1 MYRMISKICFFL
13 ILLFMSCSIFG
24 NIETEMCSV
33 KYLDSIESQE
43 DSTCLANVPNS
54 STYSKTKEIKGIY
67 DKTNN
72 KIYFINSNLYQLHY
86 DFASQVLNYTEGHV
100 AFDATEYYGIGNRK
114 YDLFT
119 LVHYLDSDIWTIE
132 FSIGDQIDSSSIES
146 LYNKVVQYTFF
157 GNKLKYFPRSEDKIK
172 NIELLKDKIPIISV
186 EEIYKN
192 QKYQAMNT
200 GITYGKLRKINIEDI
215 GKVDINSHDI
225 IVTNGLPNDMPVV
238 AGMVTTK
245 NQHNLSHINVLSVN
259 RNTPNMVQTDAYTS
273 SKFSELEN
281 KYVMLNVSANDF
293 EIKEVTEKEVSDFW
307 LSKQNKKIISLEIDR
322 TTKGLQ
328 DMKNLSHK
336 DIKLV
341 GAKAANF
348 AELTKIKI
356 NDEEDNSS
364 FVRTP
369 ESAFAIPMYYYLE
382 HLKENGIDILIE
394 EKLKELKDLT
404 DENSKIQKL
413 KEIQDAIQNAPI
425 NKEFLKT
432 VENKITSLGN
442 YKKMKFRS
450 STNAEDLEEFNGAGL
465 YDSYSGEL
473 GNEKKSIEKAI
484 KKVWAS
490 LWNYR
495 AYEEREYFNIDE
507 NTVAM
512 SILVH
517 RSFPNEELNG
527 VAITTN
533 ITNRDYPAF
542 TINAQLGEESVVLP
556 ENGSIPEQF
565 LYFFLYPDP
574 YSEPQI
580 EYITYSSLSPNKSI
594 MTDEEKAYLAYVL
607 NSIKR
612 KFYYDILLTD
622 ESFTSFGLDIEFK
635 FDTSDRKL
643 YIKQVRPYKKAK

>member
-1 MYRMISKICFFL
+1 MYRLISKTCFFL
-13 ILLFMSCSIFG
+13 ILLLMSCSIFG
-24 NIETEMCSV
+24 NTKTETCSV
-33 KYLDSIESQE
+33 KYLNSIESQE
-43 DSTCLANVPNS
+43 DSTCLENVPNS
-54 STYSKTKEIKGIY
+54 SNYSKTKEIKGIY
-67 DKTNN
+67 DKSNN
-72 KIYFINSNLYQLHY
+72 KIYFINSSLFQLHY
-86 DFASQVLNYTEGHV
+86 DFASQVLNYSEGHV
-100 AFDATEYYGIGNRK
+100 AFDTTEYYRIGDRK

-132 FSIGDQIDSSSIES
+132 FSIGDRIDSSSIES
-146 LYNKVVQYTFF
+146 LYNRVVQYTFF

-293 EIKEVTEKEVSDFW
+293 EIKEVTEKEVSNFW

-356 NDEEDNSS
+356 NDEKDNSS

-382 HLKENGIDILIE
+382 HLKENGIDVLIE

-425 NKEFLKT
+425 NKEFLKD

-495 AYEEREYFNIDE
+495 AYEEREYFNINE

-512 SILVH
+512 GILVH

-533 ITNRDYPAF
+533 VTNRDYPAF

-565 LYFFLYPDP
+565 LYFFLYLDP

-607 NSIKR
+607 DSIKR
-612 KFYYDILLTD
+612 KFYYDILSTD
-622 ESFTSFGLDIEFK
+622 ESLTSFGLDIEFK

>member
-1 MYRMISKICFFL
+1 MYRIISKTCFFL
-13 ILLFMSCSIFG
+13 ILLLMSCSIFG
-24 NIETEMCSV
+24 NTKTETCSV
-33 KYLDSIESQE
+33 KYLDSIENQK
-43 DSTCLANVPNS
+43 DSTCLENVPNS
-54 STYSKTKEIKGIY
+54 SNYSKTKEIKGIY
-67 DKTNN
+67 DKSNN
-72 KIYFINSNLYQLHY
+72 KIYFINSSLFQLHY
-86 DFASQVLNYTEGHV
+86 DFASQVLNYSEGHV
-100 AFDATEYYGIGNRK
+100 AFDTTEYYRIGDRK

-132 FSIGDQIDSSSIES
+132 FSIGDRIDSSSIES
-146 LYNKVVQYTFF
+146 LYNRVVQYTFF

-238 AGMVTTK
+238 AGIITTEH
-245 NQHNLSHINVLSVN
+245 QHNLSHINVLSVN
-259 RNTPNMVQTDAYTS
+259 RGTPNMVQTDAYTL
-273 SKFSELEN
+273 SKFSEFEN

-293 EIKEVTEKEVSDFW
+293 EMKEVTEKEVSDFW
-307 LSKQNKKIISLEIDR
+307 LSKQSKKVISLEIDR

-348 AELTKIKI
+348 AELTKIEI
-356 NDEEDNSS
+356 NDEKDNSS

-382 HLKENGIDILIE
+382 HLKENGIDVLIE

-425 NKEFLKT
+425 NKEFLIS

-507 NTVAM
+507 KTVAM
-512 SILVH
+512 GILVH

-533 ITNRDYPAF
+533 IADRNYPAF

-565 LYFFLYPDP
+565 LYYFIYFDP

-607 NSIKR
+607 NSIKK
-612 KFYYDILLTD
+612 KFYYDILLTN
-622 ESFTSFGLDIEFK
+622 ESYTSFGLDIEFK
-635 FDTSDRKL
+635 FDTGDRKL
-643 YIKQVRPYKKAK
+643 YIKQVRPYRKAK

>member
-1 MYRMISKICFFL
+1 MHRMISKTCFFL
-13 ILLFMSCSIFG
+13 ILLFMNCSIFG
-24 NIETEMCSV
+24 NIKIQTCSI
-33 KYLDSIESQE
+33 KYLNSIENIK
-43 DSTCLANVPNS
+43 DFTCLANVPNS
-54 STYSKTKEIKGIY
+54 SNYSKTKEIKGIY
-67 DKTNN
+67 DKTSNE
-72 KIYFINSNLYQLHY
+72 IYFINSNLFQLHY
-86 DFASQVLNYTEGHV
+86 DFASQVLNYSEGHV
-100 AFDATEYYGIGNRK
+100 AFDATEYYGVGDRK

-132 FSIGDQIDSSSIES
+132 FSIGDQIDNRSIES
-146 LYNKVVQYTFF
+146 LYNKVIQYTFF

-172 NIELLKDKIPIISV
+172 NIDLLKDKIPIISV

-215 GKVDINSHDI
+215 GKTDINPHDI
-225 IVTNGLPNDMPVV
+225 IITDGLPNDMPVV
-238 AGMVTTK
+238 AGIITTEH
-245 NQHNLSHINVLSVN
+245 QHNLSHINVLSVN
-259 RNTPNMVQTDAYTS
+259 RGTPNMVQTDAFYS
-273 SKFSELEN
+273 DIFNQFEN
-281 KYVMLNVSANDF
+281 KYVMLNVSDNNF
-293 EIKEVTEKEVSDFW
+293 EIKEITEKQVSDFW
-307 LSKQNKKIISLEIDR
+307 LSKKNKKVISLEIDR

-356 NDEEDNSS
+356 NDENDNSS

-382 HLKENGIDILIE
+382 HLKENGIDVLIE
-394 EKLKELKDLT
+394 EKLKELDLLA
-404 DENSKIQKL
+404 DKISKIQKL
-413 KEIQDAIQNAPI
+413 KEIQDAIQSSPI
-425 NKEFLKT
+425 NKEFLKA

-507 NTVAM
+507 KTVAM
-512 SILVH
+512 GILVH

-533 ITNRDYPAF
+533 VANRYYPAF

-556 ENGSIPEQF
+556 ENGSVPEQF
-565 LYFFLYPDP
+565 LYYFIYFDP
-574 YSEPQI
+574 YSKPQV

-594 MTDEEKAYLAYVL
+594 MSDSEKSYLAYVL
-607 NSIKR
+607 DSIK
-612 KFYYDILLTD
+612 KEFYYNILLTN
-622 ESFTSFGLDIEFK
+622 ESYTSFGLDIEFK
-635 FDTSDRKL
+635 FDTNDRKL

>member
-1 MYRMISKICFFL
+1 MYRIISKTCFFL
-13 ILLFMSCSIFG
+13 ILLLMSCSIFG
-24 NIETEMCSV
+24 NTKTETCSV
-33 KYLDSIESQE
+33 KYLDSIESQK
-43 DSTCLANVPNS
+43 DSTCLENVPNS
-54 STYSKTKEIKGIY
+54 SNYSKTKEIKGIY
-67 DKTNN
+67 DKSNN
-72 KIYFINSNLYQLHY
+72 KIYFINSSLFQLHY
-86 DFASQVLNYTEGHV
+86 DFASQVLNYSEGHV
-100 AFDATEYYGIGNRK
+100 AFDTTEYYRIGDRK

-132 FSIGDQIDSSSIES
+132 FSIGDRIDSSSIES
-146 LYNKVVQYTFF
+146 LYNRVVQYTFF

-238 AGMVTTK
+238 AGIITTEH
-245 NQHNLSHINVLSVN
+245 QHNLSHINVLSVN
-259 RNTPNMVQTDAYTS
+259 RGTPNMVQTDAYTL
-273 SKFSELEN
+273 SKFSEFEN

-307 LSKQNKKIISLEIDR
+307 LSKQSKKVISLEIDR

-348 AELTKIKI
+348 AELTKIEI
-356 NDEEDNSS
+356 NDEKDNSS

-382 HLKENGIDILIE
+382 HLKENGIDVLIE

-425 NKEFLKT
+425 NKEFLIS

-450 STNAEDLEEFNGAGL
+450 STNVEDLEEFNGAGL

-495 AYEEREYFNIDE
+495 AYEEREYFNIDKK
-507 NTVAM
+507 TVAM
-512 SILVH
+512 GILVH

-533 ITNRDYPAF
+533 IADRNYPAF

-565 LYFFLYPDP
+565 LYYFIYFDP

-607 NSIKR
+607 NSIKK
-612 KFYYDILLTD
+612 KFYYDILLTN

>member
-1 MYRMISKICFFL
+1 MYRIISKTFFFL
-13 ILLFMSCSIFG
+13 ILLLMSCSIFG
-24 NIETEMCSV
+24 NTKTETCSV
-33 KYLDSIESQE
+33 KYLDSIESQK
-43 DSTCLANVPNS
+43 DSTCLENVPNS
-54 STYSKTKEIKGIY
+54 SNYSKTKEIKGIY
-67 DKTNN
+67 DKSNN
-72 KIYFINSNLYQLHY
+72 KIYFINSSLFQLHY
-86 DFASQVLNYTEGHV
+86 DFASQVLNYSEGHV
-100 AFDATEYYGIGNRK
+100 AFDTTEYYRIGDRK

-132 FSIGDQIDSSSIES
+132 FSIGDRIDSSNIES
-146 LYNKVVQYTFF
+146 LYNRVVQYTFF

-238 AGMVTTK
+238 AGIITTEH
-245 NQHNLSHINVLSVN
+245 QHNLSHINVLSVN
-259 RNTPNMVQTDAYTS
+259 RGTPNMVQTDAYTL
-273 SKFSELEN
+273 SKFSEFEN

-293 EIKEVTEKEVSDFW
+293 EMKEVTEKEVSDFW
-307 LSKQNKKIISLEIDR
+307 LSKQSKKVISLEIDR

-348 AELTKIKI
+348 AELTKIEI
-356 NDEEDNSS
+356 NDEKDNSS

-382 HLKENGIDILIE
+382 HLKENGIDVLIE

-425 NKEFLKT
+425 NKEFLIS

-450 STNAEDLEEFNGAGL
+450 STNVEDLEEFNGAGL

-495 AYEEREYFNIDE
+495 AYEEREYFNIDKK
-507 NTVAM
+507 TVAM
-512 SILVH
+512 GILVH

-533 ITNRDYPAF
+533 IADRNYPAF

-565 LYFFLYPDP
+565 LYYFIYFDP

-607 NSIKR
+607 NSIKK
-612 KFYYDILLTD
+612 KFYYGILLTN
-622 ESFTSFGLDIEFK
+622 ESYTSFGLDIEFK
-635 FDTSDRKL
+635 FDTDDRKL
-643 YIKQVRPYKKAK
+643 YIKQVRPYRKAK

>member
-1 MYRMISKICFFL
+1 MYRIISKTCFFL
-13 ILLFMSCSIFG
+13 ILLLMSCSIFG
-24 NIETEMCSV
+24 NTKTETCSV
-33 KYLDSIESQE
+33 KYLDSIESQK
-43 DSTCLANVPNS
+43 DSTCLENVPNS
-54 STYSKTKEIKGIY
+54 SNYSKTKEIKGIY
-67 DKTNN
+67 DKSNN
-72 KIYFINSNLYQLHY
+72 KIYFINSSLFQLHY
-86 DFASQVLNYTEGHV
+86 DFASQVLNYSEGHV
-100 AFDATEYYGIGNRK
+100 AFDTTEYYRIGDRK

-132 FSIGDQIDSSSIES
+132 FSIGDRIDSSSIES
-146 LYNKVVQYTFF
+146 LYNRVVQYTFF

-225 IVTNGLPNDMPVV
+225 IMTNGLPNDMPVV
-238 AGMVTTK
+238 AGIITTEH
-245 NQHNLSHINVLSVN
+245 QHNLSHINVLSVN
-259 RNTPNMVQTDAYTS
+259 RGTPNMVQTDAYTL
-273 SKFSELEN
+273 SKFSEFEN

-293 EIKEVTEKEVSDFW
+293 EIKEVTEKEVSNFW

-348 AELTKIKI
+348 AELTKIEI
-356 NDEEDNSS
+356 NDEKDNSS

-382 HLKENGIDILIE
+382 HLKENGIDVLIE

-425 NKEFLKT
+425 NKEFLEA

-507 NTVAM
+507 KTVAM
-512 SILVH
+512 GILVH

-533 ITNRDYPAF
+533 IADRNYPAF

-565 LYFFLYPDP
+565 LYYFIYFDP

-607 NSIKR
+607 NSIKK
-612 KFYYDILLTD
+612 KFYYDVLLTN

>member
-1 MYRMISKICFFL
+1 MYRIISKTCFFL
-13 ILLFMSCSIFG
+13 ILLLMSCSIFG
-24 NIETEMCSV
+24 NTKTETCSV
-33 KYLDSIESQE
+33 KYLDSIESQK
-43 DSTCLANVPNS
+43 DSTCLENVPNS
-54 STYSKTKEIKGIY
+54 SNYSKTKEIKGIY
-67 DKTNN
+67 DKSNN
-72 KIYFINSNLYQLHY
+72 KIYFINSSLFQLHY
-86 DFASQVLNYTEGHV
+86 DFASQVLNYSEGHV
-100 AFDATEYYGIGNRK
+100 AFDTTEYYRIGDRK

-132 FSIGDQIDSSSIES
+132 FSIGDRIDSSSIES
-146 LYNKVVQYTFF
+146 LYNRVVQYTFF

-238 AGMVTTK
+238 AGIITTEH
-245 NQHNLSHINVLSVN
+245 QHNLSHINVLSVN
-259 RNTPNMVQTDAYTS
+259 RGTPNMVQTDAYTL
-273 SKFSELEN
+273 SKFSEFEN

-293 EIKEVTEKEVSDFW
+293 EMKEVTEKEVSDFW
-307 LSKQNKKIISLEIDR
+307 LSKQSKKVISLEIDR

-348 AELTKIKI
+348 AELTKIEI
-356 NDEEDNSS
+356 NDEKDNSS

-382 HLKENGIDILIE
+382 HLKENGIDVLIE

-425 NKEFLKT
+425 NEEFLKA

-507 NTVAM
+507 KTVAM
-512 SILVH
+512 GILVH

-533 ITNRDYPAF
+533 IADRNYPAF

-565 LYFFLYPDP
+565 LYYFIYFDP

-607 NSIKR
+607 NSIKK
-612 KFYYDILLTD
+612 KFYYDILLTN

-643 YIKQVRPYKKAK
+643 YIKQVRPYRKAK

>member
-1 MYRMISKICFFL
+1 
-13 ILLFMSCSIFG
+13 
-24 NIETEMCSV
+24 
-33 KYLDSIESQE
+33 
-43 DSTCLANVPNS
+43 
-54 STYSKTKEIKGIY
+54 
-67 DKTNN
+67 
-72 KIYFINSNLYQLHY
+72 
-86 DFASQVLNYTEGHV
+86 
-100 AFDATEYYGIGNRK
+100 
-114 YDLFT
+114 
-119 LVHYLDSDIWTIE
+119 
-132 FSIGDQIDSSSIES
+132 
-146 LYNKVVQYTFF
+146 
-157 GNKLKYFPRSEDKIK
+157 
-172 NIELLKDKIPIISV
+172 
-186 EEIYKN
+186 
-192 QKYQAMNT
+192 MNT

-238 AGMVTTK
+238 AGIITTEH
-245 NQHNLSHINVLSVN
+245 QHNLSHINVLSVN
-259 RNTPNMVQTDAYTS
+259 RGTPNMVQTDAYTL
-273 SKFSELEN
+273 SKFSEFEN

-293 EIKEVTEKEVSDFW
+293 EIKEVTEKEVSNFW

-348 AELTKIKI
+348 AELTKIEI
-356 NDEEDNSS
+356 NDEKDNSS

-382 HLKENGIDILIE
+382 HLKENGIDVLIE

-425 NKEFLKT
+425 NKEFLKA

-507 NTVAM
+507 KTVAM
-512 SILVH
+512 GILVH

-533 ITNRDYPAF
+533 IADRNYPAF

-565 LYFFLYPDP
+565 LYYFIYFDP

-607 NSIKR
+607 NSIKK
-612 KFYYDILLTD
+612 KFYYDILLTN

>member
-1 MYRMISKICFFL
+1 MYRIISKTCFFL
-13 ILLFMSCSIFG
+13 ILLLMSCSIFG
-24 NIETEMCSV
+24 NTKTETCSV

-43 DSTCLANVPNS
+43 DSTCLENVPNS
-54 STYSKTKEIKGIY
+54 SNYSKTKEIKGIY
-67 DKTNN
+67 DKSNN
-72 KIYFINSNLYQLHY
+72 KIYFINSSLFQLHY
-86 DFASQVLNYTEGHV
+86 DFASQVLNYSEGHV
-100 AFDATEYYGIGNRK
+100 AFDTTEYYGIGNRK

-132 FSIGDQIDSSSIES
+132 FSIGDRIDSSSIES
-146 LYNKVVQYTFF
+146 LYNRVVQYTFF

-238 AGMVTTK
+238 AGIITTEH
-245 NQHNLSHINVLSVN
+245 QHNLSHINVLSVN
-259 RNTPNMVQTDAYTS
+259 RGTPNMVQTDAFFFFIF
-273 SKFSELEN
+273 KQFEN

-293 EIKEVTEKEVSDFW
+293 EIKEVTEKEVSNFW

-348 AELTKIKI
+348 AELTKIEI
-356 NDEEDNSS
+356 NEEKDNSS
-364 FVRTP
+364 FVRIP

-382 HLKENGIDILIE
+382 HLKENGIDVLIE

-425 NKEFLKT
+425 NEEFLKA

-495 AYEEREYFNIDE
+495 AYEEREYFNIDKK
-507 NTVAM
+507 TVAM
-512 SILVH
+512 CILVH

-533 ITNRDYPAF
+533 IADRNYPAF

-565 LYFFLYPDP
+565 LYYFIYFDP

-607 NSIKR
+607 NSIKK
-612 KFYYDILLTD
+612 KFYYDILLTN

>member
-1 MYRMISKICFFL
+1 
-13 ILLFMSCSIFG
+13 MSCSIFG
-24 NIETEMCSV
+24 NTKTETCSV
-33 KYLDSIESQE
+33 KYLDSIESQK
-43 DSTCLANVPNS
+43 DSTCLENVPNS
-54 STYSKTKEIKGIY
+54 SNYSKTKEIKGIY
-67 DKTNN
+67 DKSNN
-72 KIYFINSNLYQLHY
+72 KIYFINSSLFQLHY
-86 DFASQVLNYTEGHV
+86 DFASQVLNYSEGHV
-100 AFDATEYYGIGNRK
+100 AFDTTEYYRIGDRK

-132 FSIGDQIDSSSIES
+132 FSIGDRIDSSSIES
-146 LYNKVVQYTFF
+146 LYNRVVQYTFF

-225 IVTNGLPNDMPVV
+225 IMTNGLPNDMPVV
-238 AGMVTTK
+238 AGIITTEH
-245 NQHNLSHINVLSVN
+245 QHNLSHINVLSVN
-259 RNTPNMVQTDAYTS
+259 RGTPNMVQTDAYTL
-273 SKFSELEN
+273 SKFSEFEN

-293 EIKEVTEKEVSDFW
+293 EIKEVTEKEVSNFW

-348 AELTKIKI
+348 AELTKIEI
-356 NDEEDNSS
+356 NDEKDNSS

-382 HLKENGIDILIE
+382 HLKENGIDVLIE

-425 NKEFLKT
+425 NKEFLKA

-507 NTVAM
+507 KTVAM
-512 SILVH
+512 GILVH

-533 ITNRDYPAF
+533 IADRNYPAF

-565 LYFFLYPDP
+565 LYYFIYFDP

-607 NSIKR
+607 NSIKK
-612 KFYYDILLTD
+612 KFYYDILLTN

>member
-1 MYRMISKICFFL
+1 MYRMISKIYFFL

-33 KYLDSIESQE
+33 KYLDSIENQK
-43 DSTCLANVPNS
+43 DSTCLANVPTS

-100 AFDATEYYGIGNRK
+100 AFDATEYYGVGDRK

-146 LYNKVVQYTFF
+146 LYNKVVQYSFF

-172 NIELLKDKIPIISV
+172 NIEFLKDKIPIISV

-238 AGMVTTK
+238 AGIITTEH
-245 NQHNLSHINVLSVN
+245 QHNLSHINVLSVN
-259 RNTPNMVQTDAYTS
+259 RGTPNMVQTDAYTL
-273 SKFSELEN
+273 SKFSEFEN

-293 EIKEVTEKEVSDFW
+293 EMKEVTEKEVSDFW

-348 AELTKIKI
+348 AELTKIEI

-369 ESAFAIPMYYYLE
+369 ESPFAIPMYYYLE
-382 HLKENGIDILIE
+382 HLKENGIDVLIE
-394 EKLKELKDLT
+394 EKLKELKNLT

-413 KEIQDAIQNAPI
+413 KEMREAIQNAPI
-425 NKEFLKT
+425 NKEFLKA

-495 AYEEREYFNIDE
+495 AYEEREYFNINE

-512 SILVH
+512 GILVH

-533 ITNRDYPAF
+533 VTNRDYPAF

-565 LYFFLYPDP
+565 LYFFLYLDP

-607 NSIKR
+607 DSIKR
-612 KFYYDILLTD
+612 KFYYDILSTD
-622 ESFTSFGLDIEFK
+622 ESLTSFGLDIEFK

>member
-1 MYRMISKICFFL
+1 MYRIISKTCFFL
-13 ILLFMSCSIFG
+13 ILLLMSCSIFG
-24 NIETEMCSV
+24 NTKTETCSV
-33 KYLDSIESQE
+33 KYLDSIESQK
-43 DSTCLANVPNS
+43 DSTCLENVPNS
-54 STYSKTKEIKGIY
+54 SNYSKTKEIKGIY
-67 DKTNN
+67 DKSNN
-72 KIYFINSNLYQLHY
+72 KIYFINSSLFQLHY
-86 DFASQVLNYTEGHV
+86 DFASQVLNYSEGHV
-100 AFDATEYYGIGNRK
+100 AFDTTEYYRIGDRK

-132 FSIGDQIDSSSIES
+132 FSIGDRIDSSSIES
-146 LYNKVVQYTFF
+146 LYNRVVQYTFF

-238 AGMVTTK
+238 AGIITTEH
-245 NQHNLSHINVLSVN
+245 QHNLSHINVLSVN
-259 RNTPNMVQTDAYTS
+259 RGTPNMVQTDAYTL
-273 SKFSELEN
+273 SKFSEFEN

-293 EIKEVTEKEVSDFW
+293 EMKEVTEKEVSDFW
-307 LSKQNKKIISLEIDR
+307 LSKQSKKVISLEIDR

-356 NDEEDNSS
+356 NDEKDNSS

-382 HLKENGIDILIE
+382 HLKENGIDVLIE

-425 NKEFLKT
+425 NKEFLKS

-507 NTVAM
+507 KTVAM
-512 SILVH
+512 GILVH

-533 ITNRDYPAF
+533 IADRNYPAF

-565 LYFFLYPDP
+565 LYYFIYFDP

-607 NSIKR
+607 NSIKK
-612 KFYYDILLTD
+612 KFYYDILLTN

>member
-1 MYRMISKICFFL
+1 MYRIISKTCFFL
-13 ILLFMSCSIFG
+13 ILLLMSCSIFG
-24 NIETEMCSV
+24 NTKTETCSV

-43 DSTCLANVPNS
+43 DSTCLENVPNS
-54 STYSKTKEIKGIY
+54 SNYSKTKEIKGIY
-67 DKTNN
+67 DKSNN
-72 KIYFINSNLYQLHY
+72 KIYFINSSLFQLHY
-86 DFASQVLNYTEGHV
+86 DFASQVLNYSEGHV
-100 AFDATEYYGIGNRK
+100 AFDTTEYYRIGDRK

-132 FSIGDQIDSSSIES
+132 FSIGDRIDSSSIES
-146 LYNKVVQYTFF
+146 LYNRVVQYTFF

-238 AGMVTTK
+238 AGIITTEH
-245 NQHNLSHINVLSVN
+245 QHNLSHINVLSVN
-259 RNTPNMVQTDAYTS
+259 RGTPNMVQTDAYTL
-273 SKFSELEN
+273 SKFSEFEN

-293 EIKEVTEKEVSDFW
+293 EMKEVTEKEVSDFW
-307 LSKQNKKIISLEIDR
+307 LSKQSKKVISLEIDR

-348 AELTKIKI
+348 AELTKIEI
-356 NDEEDNSS
+356 NDEKDNSS

-382 HLKENGIDILIE
+382 HLKENGIDVLIE

-425 NKEFLKT
+425 NKEFLIS

-450 STNAEDLEEFNGAGL
+450 STNVEDLEEFNGAGL

-495 AYEEREYFNIDE
+495 AYEEREYFNIDKK
-507 NTVAM
+507 TVAM
-512 SILVH
+512 GILVH

-533 ITNRDYPAF
+533 IADRNYPAF

-565 LYFFLYPDP
+565 LYYFIYFDP

-607 NSIKR
+607 NSIKK
-612 KFYYDILLTD
+612 KFYYDILLTN

-635 FDTSDRKL
+635 FDTNDRKL

>member
-1 MYRMISKICFFL
+1 MYRIISKTCFFL
-13 ILLFMSCSIFG
+13 ILLLMSCSIFG
-24 NIETEMCSV
+24 NTKTETCSV
-33 KYLDSIESQE
+33 KYLDSIESQK
-43 DSTCLANVPNS
+43 DSTCLENVPNS
-54 STYSKTKEIKGIY
+54 SNYSKTKEIKGIY
-67 DKTNN
+67 DKSNN
-72 KIYFINSNLYQLHY
+72 KIYFINSSLFQLHY
-86 DFASQVLNYTEGHV
+86 DFASQVLNYSEGHV
-100 AFDATEYYGIGNRK
+100 AFDTTEYYRIGDRK

-132 FSIGDQIDSSSIES
+132 FSIGDRIDSSSIES
-146 LYNKVVQYTFF
+146 LYNRVVQYTFF

-225 IVTNGLPNDMPVV
+225 IMTNGLPNDMPVV
-238 AGMVTTK
+238 AGIITTEH
-245 NQHNLSHINVLSVN
+245 QHNLSHINVLSVN
-259 RNTPNMVQTDAYTS
+259 RGTPNMVQTDAFYS
-273 SKFSELEN
+273 DNFKQFEN

-293 EIKEVTEKEVSDFW
+293 EIKEVTEKEVSNFW

-348 AELTKIKI
+348 AELTKIEI
-356 NDEEDNSS
+356 NDEKDNSS

-382 HLKENGIDILIE
+382 HLKENGIDVLIE

-425 NKEFLKT
+425 NKEFLEA

-507 NTVAM
+507 KTVAM
-512 SILVH
+512 GILVH

-533 ITNRDYPAF
+533 IADRNYPAF

-565 LYFFLYPDP
+565 LYYFIYFDP

-607 NSIKR
+607 NSIKK
-612 KFYYDILLTD
+612 KFYYDILLTN

>member
-1 MYRMISKICFFL
+1 MYRIISKTCFFL
-13 ILLFMSCSIFG
+13 ILLLMSCSIFG
-24 NIETEMCSV
+24 NTKTETCSV
-33 KYLDSIESQE
+33 KYLDSIESQK
-43 DSTCLANVPNS
+43 DSTCLENVPNS
-54 STYSKTKEIKGIY
+54 SNYSKTKEIKGIY
-67 DKTNN
+67 DKSNN
-72 KIYFINSNLYQLHY
+72 KIYFINSSLFQLHY
-86 DFASQVLNYTEGHV
+86 DFASQVLNYSEGHV
-100 AFDATEYYGIGNRK
+100 AFDTTEYYRIGDRK

-132 FSIGDQIDSSSIES
+132 FSIGDRIDSSSIES
-146 LYNKVVQYTFF
+146 LYNRVVQYTFF

-225 IVTNGLPNDMPVV
+225 IMTNGLPNDMPVV
-238 AGMVTTK
+238 AGIITTEH
-245 NQHNLSHINVLSVN
+245 QHNLSHINVLSVN
-259 RNTPNMVQTDAYTS
+259 RGTPNMVQTDAYTL
-273 SKFSELEN
+273 SKFSEFEN

-348 AELTKIKI
+348 AELTKIEI
-356 NDEEDNSS
+356 NDEKDNSS

-382 HLKENGIDILIE
+382 HLKENGIDVLIE

-425 NKEFLKT
+425 NKEFLEA

-507 NTVAM
+507 KTVAM
-512 SILVH
+512 GILVH

-533 ITNRDYPAF
+533 IADRNYPAF

-565 LYFFLYPDP
+565 LYYFIYFDP

-607 NSIKR
+607 NSIKK
-612 KFYYDILLTD
+612 KFYYDVLLTN

>member
-1 MYRMISKICFFL
+1 
-13 ILLFMSCSIFG
+13 MSCSIFG
-24 NIETEMCSV
+24 NTKTETCSV
-33 KYLDSIESQE
+33 KYLDSIESQK
-43 DSTCLANVPNS
+43 DSTCLENVPNS
-54 STYSKTKEIKGIY
+54 SNYSKTKEIKGIY
-67 DKTNN
+67 DKSNN
-72 KIYFINSNLYQLHY
+72 KIYFINSSLFQLHY
-86 DFASQVLNYTEGHV
+86 DFASQVLNYSEGHV
-100 AFDATEYYGIGNRK
+100 AFDTTEYYRIGDRK

-132 FSIGDQIDSSSIES
+132 FSIGDRIDSSSIES
-146 LYNKVVQYTFF
+146 LYNRVVQYTFF

-225 IVTNGLPNDMPVV
+225 IMTNGLPNDMPVV
-238 AGMVTTK
+238 AGIITTEH
-245 NQHNLSHINVLSVN
+245 QHNLSHINVLSVN
-259 RNTPNMVQTDAYTS
+259 RGTPNMVQTDAYTL
-273 SKFSELEN
+273 SKFSEFEN

-293 EIKEVTEKEVSDFW
+293 EIKEVTEKEVSNFW

-348 AELTKIKI
+348 AELTKIEI
-356 NDEEDNSS
+356 NDEKDNSS

-382 HLKENGIDILIE
+382 HLKENGIDVLIE

-425 NKEFLKT
+425 NKEFLEA

-507 NTVAM
+507 KTVAM
-512 SILVH
+512 GILVH

-533 ITNRDYPAF
+533 IADRNYPAF

-565 LYFFLYPDP
+565 LYYFIYFDP

-607 NSIKR
+607 NSIKK
-612 KFYYDILLTD
+612 KFYYDVLLTN

>member
-1 MYRMISKICFFL
+1 MYRIISKTCFFL
-13 ILLFMSCSIFG
+13 ILLLMSCSIFG
-24 NIETEMCSV
+24 NTKTETCSV
-33 KYLDSIESQE
+33 KYLNSIESQE
-43 DSTCLANVPNS
+43 DSTCLENVPNS
-54 STYSKTKEIKGIY
+54 SNYSKTKEIKGIY
-67 DKTNN
+67 DKSNN
-72 KIYFINSNLYQLHY
+72 KIYFINSSLFQLHY
-86 DFASQVLNYTEGHV
+86 DFASQVLNYSEGHV
-100 AFDATEYYGIGNRK
+100 AFDTTEYYRIGDRK

-132 FSIGDQIDSSSIES
+132 FSIGDRIDSSSIES
-146 LYNKVVQYTFF
+146 LYNRVVQYTFF

-225 IVTNGLPNDMPVV
+225 IMTNGLPNDMPVV
-238 AGMVTTK
+238 AGIITTEH
-245 NQHNLSHINVLSVN
+245 QHNLSHINVLSVN
-259 RNTPNMVQTDAYTS
+259 RGTPNMVQTDAFYS
-273 SKFSELEN
+273 DNFKQFEN

-293 EIKEVTEKEVSDFW
+293 EIKEVTEKEVSNFW

-348 AELTKIKI
+348 AELTRIEV
-356 NDEEDNSS
+356 NDEKDNSS

-382 HLKENGIDILIE
+382 HLKENGIDVLIE

-425 NKEFLKT
+425 NKEFLIS

-495 AYEEREYFNIDE
+495 AYEEREYFNIDKK
-507 NTVAM
+507 TVAM
-512 SILVH
+512 GILVH

-533 ITNRDYPAF
+533 IADRNYPAF

-565 LYFFLYPDP
+565 LYYFIYFDP

-607 NSIKR
+607 NSIKK
-612 KFYYDILLTD
+612 KFYYDILLTN

>member
-1 MYRMISKICFFL
+1 MYRIISKTCFFL
-13 ILLFMSCSIFG
+13 ILLLMSCSIFG
-24 NIETEMCSV
+24 NTKTETCSV
-33 KYLDSIESQE
+33 KYLDSIESQK
-43 DSTCLANVPNS
+43 DSTCLENVPNS
-54 STYSKTKEIKGIY
+54 SNYSKTKEIKGIY
-67 DKTNN
+67 DKINN
-72 KIYFINSNLYQLHY
+72 KIYFINSSLFQLHY
-86 DFASQVLNYTEGHV
+86 DFASQVLNYSEGHV
-100 AFDATEYYGIGNRK
+100 AFDTTEYYGIGDRK

-146 LYNKVVQYTFF
+146 LYNRVVQYTFF

-238 AGMVTTK
+238 AGIITTEH
-245 NQHNLSHINVLSVN
+245 QHNLSHINVLSVN
-259 RNTPNMVQTDAYTS
+259 RGTPNMVQTDAYTL
-273 SKFSELEN
+273 SKFSEFEN

-293 EIKEVTEKEVSDFW
+293 EMKEVTEKEVSDFW
-307 LSKQNKKIISLEIDR
+307 LSKQSKKVISLEIDR

-348 AELTKIKI
+348 AELTKIEI
-356 NDEEDNSS
+356 NDEKDNSS

-382 HLKENGIDILIE
+382 HLKENGIDVLIE

-425 NKEFLKT
+425 NKEFLKS

-507 NTVAM
+507 KTVAM
-512 SILVH
+512 GILVH

-533 ITNRDYPAF
+533 IADRNYPAF

-565 LYFFLYPDP
+565 LYYFIYFDP

-607 NSIKR
+607 NSIKK
-612 KFYYDILLTD
+612 KFYYGILLTN
-622 ESFTSFGLDIEFK
+622 ESYTSFGLDIEFK
-635 FDTSDRKL
+635 FDTDDRKL
-643 YIKQVRPYKKAK
+643 YIKQVRPYRKAK

>member
-1 MYRMISKICFFL
+1 
-13 ILLFMSCSIFG
+13 MSCSIFG
-24 NIETEMCSV
+24 NTKTETCSV
-33 KYLDSIESQE
+33 KYLDSIESQK
-43 DSTCLANVPNS
+43 DSTCLENVPNS
-54 STYSKTKEIKGIY
+54 SNYSKTKEIKGIY
-67 DKTNN
+67 DKSNN
-72 KIYFINSNLYQLHY
+72 KIYFINSSLFQLHY
-86 DFASQVLNYTEGHV
+86 DFASQVLNYSEGHV
-100 AFDATEYYGIGNRK
+100 AFDTTEYYRIGDRK

-132 FSIGDQIDSSSIES
+132 FSIGDRIDSSSIES
-146 LYNKVVQYTFF
+146 LYNRVVQYTFF

-225 IVTNGLPNDMPVV
+225 IMTNGLPNDMPVV
-238 AGMVTTK
+238 AGIITTEH
-245 NQHNLSHINVLSVN
+245 QHNLSHINVLSVN
-259 RNTPNMVQTDAYTS
+259 RGTPNMVQTDAYTL
-273 SKFSELEN
+273 SKFSEFEN

-293 EIKEVTEKEVSDFW
+293 EIKEVTEKEVSNFW

-348 AELTKIKI
+348 AELTKIEI
-356 NDEEDNSS
+356 NDEKDNSS

-382 HLKENGIDILIE
+382 HLKENGIDVLIE

-425 NKEFLKT
+425 NKEFLEA

-507 NTVAM
+507 KTVAM
-512 SILVH
+512 GILVH

-533 ITNRDYPAF
+533 IADRNYPAF

-565 LYFFLYPDP
+565 LYYFIYFDP

-607 NSIKR
+607 NSIKK
-612 KFYYDILLTD
+612 KFYYDILLTN

>member
-1 MYRMISKICFFL
+1 M
-13 ILLFMSCSIFG
+13 
-24 NIETEMCSV
+24 E
-33 KYLDSIESQE
+33 
-43 DSTCLANVPNS
+43 
-54 STYSKTKEIKGIY
+54 
-67 DKTNN
+67 
-72 KIYFINSNLYQLHY
+72 
-86 DFASQVLNYTEGHV
+86 
-100 AFDATEYYGIGNRK
+100 FDATEYYGVGDRK

-146 LYNKVVQYTFF
+146 LYNRVVQYTFF

-172 NIELLKDKIPIISV
+172 NIDLLKDKIPIISV

-238 AGMVTTK
+238 AGIITTEH
-245 NQHNLSHINVLSVN
+245 QHNLSHINVLSVN
-259 RNTPNMVQTDAYTS
+259 RGTPNMVQTDAFYS
-273 SKFSELEN
+273 DNFKQFEN

-307 LSKQNKKIISLEIDR
+307 LSKQNKKVISLEIDR

-348 AELTKIKI
+348 AELTKIEI
-356 NDEEDNSS
+356 NDEKDNSS

-382 HLKENGIDILIE
+382 HLKENGIDVLIE

-425 NKEFLKT
+425 NKEFLKD

-507 NTVAM
+507 KTVAM
-512 SILVH
+512 GILVH

-533 ITNRDYPAF
+533 IADRDYPAF

-565 LYFFLYPDP
+565 LYYFIYFDP

-607 NSIKR
+607 NSIKK
-612 KFYYDILLTD
+612 KFYYGILLTN
-622 ESFTSFGLDIEFK
+622 ESYTSFGLDIEFK
-635 FDTSDRKL
+635 FDTDDRKL
-643 YIKQVRPYKKAK
+643 YIKQVRPYRKAK

>member
-1 MYRMISKICFFL
+1 MYRIISKTCFFL
-13 ILLFMSCSIFG
+13 ILLLMSCSIFG
-24 NIETEMCSV
+24 NTKTETCSV
-33 KYLDSIESQE
+33 KYLDSIESQK
-43 DSTCLANVPNS
+43 DSTCLENVPNS
-54 STYSKTKEIKGIY
+54 SNYSKTKEIKGIY
-67 DKTNN
+67 DKSNN
-72 KIYFINSNLYQLHY
+72 KIYFINSSLFQLHY
-86 DFASQVLNYTEGHV
+86 DFASQVLNYSEGHV
-100 AFDATEYYGIGNRK
+100 AFDTTEYYRIGDRK

-132 FSIGDQIDSSSIES
+132 FSIGDRIDSSSIES
-146 LYNKVVQYTFF
+146 LYNRVVQYTFF

-238 AGMVTTK
+238 AGIITTEH
-245 NQHNLSHINVLSVN
+245 QHNLSHINVLSVN
-259 RNTPNMVQTDAYTS
+259 RGTPNMVQTDAYTL
-273 SKFSELEN
+273 SKFSEFEN

-293 EIKEVTEKEVSDFW
+293 EMKEVTEKEVSDFW
-307 LSKQNKKIISLEIDR
+307 LSKQSKKVISLEIDR

-356 NDEEDNSS
+356 NDEKDNSS

-382 HLKENGIDILIE
+382 HLKENGIDVLIE

-425 NKEFLKT
+425 NKEFLKS

-507 NTVAM
+507 KTVAM
-512 SILVH
+512 GILVH

-533 ITNRDYPAF
+533 IADRDYPAF

-565 LYFFLYPDP
+565 LYYFIYFDP

-607 NSIKR
+607 NSIKK
-612 KFYYDILLTD
+612 KFYYGILLTN
-622 ESFTSFGLDIEFK
+622 ESYTSFGLDIEFK
-635 FDTSDRKL
+635 FDTDDRKL
-643 YIKQVRPYKKAK
+643 YIKQVRPYRKAK

>member
-1 MYRMISKICFFL
+1 MYRIISKTCFFL
-13 ILLFMSCSIFG
+13 ILLLMSCSIFG
-24 NIETEMCSV
+24 NTKTETCSV
-33 KYLDSIESQE
+33 KYLDSIESQK
-43 DSTCLANVPNS
+43 DSTCLENVPNS
-54 STYSKTKEIKGIY
+54 SNYSKTKEIKGIY
-67 DKTNN
+67 DKSNN
-72 KIYFINSNLYQLHY
+72 KIYFINSSLFQLHY
-86 DFASQVLNYTEGHV
+86 DFASQVLNYSEGHV
-100 AFDATEYYGIGNRK
+100 AFDTTEYYRIGDRK

-132 FSIGDQIDSSSIES
+132 FSIGDRIDSSSIES
-146 LYNKVVQYTFF
+146 LYNRVVQYTFF

-225 IVTNGLPNDMPVV
+225 IMTNGLPNDMPVV
-238 AGMVTTK
+238 AGIITTEH
-245 NQHNLSHINVLSVN
+245 QHNLSHINVLSVN
-259 RNTPNMVQTDAYTS
+259 RGTPNMVQTDAYTL
-273 SKFSELEN
+273 SKFSEFEN

-348 AELTKIKI
+348 AELTKIEI
-356 NDEEDNSS
+356 NDEKDNSS

-382 HLKENGIDILIE
+382 HLKENGIDVLIE

-425 NKEFLKT
+425 NKEFLEA

-507 NTVAM
+507 KTVAM
-512 SILVH
+512 GILVH

-533 ITNRDYPAF
+533 IADRNYPAF

-565 LYFFLYPDP
+565 LYYFIYFDP

-607 NSIKR
+607 NSIKK
-612 KFYYDILLTD
+612 KFYYDILLTN

>member
-1 MYRMISKICFFL
+1 
-13 ILLFMSCSIFG
+13 MSCSIFG
-24 NIETEMCSV
+24 NTKTETCSV
-33 KYLDSIESQE
+33 KYLDSIESQK
-43 DSTCLANVPNS
+43 DSTCLENVPNS
-54 STYSKTKEIKGIY
+54 SNYSKTKEIKGIY
-67 DKTNN
+67 DKSNN
-72 KIYFINSNLYQLHY
+72 KIYFINSSLFQLHY
-86 DFASQVLNYTEGHV
+86 DFASQVLNYSEGHV
-100 AFDATEYYGIGNRK
+100 AFDTTEYYRIGDRK

-132 FSIGDQIDSSSIES
+132 FSIGDRIDSSSIES
-146 LYNKVVQYTFF
+146 LYNRVVQYTFF

-225 IVTNGLPNDMPVV
+225 IMTNGLPNDMPVV
-238 AGMVTTK
+238 AGIITTEH
-245 NQHNLSHINVLSVN
+245 QHNLSHINVLSVN
-259 RNTPNMVQTDAYTS
+259 RGTPNMVQTDAYTL
-273 SKFSELEN
+273 SKFSEFEN

-293 EIKEVTEKEVSDFW
+293 EIKEVTEKEVSNFW

-348 AELTKIKI
+348 AELTKIEI
-356 NDEEDNSS
+356 NDEKDNSS

-382 HLKENGIDILIE
+382 HLKENGIDVLIE

-425 NKEFLKT
+425 NKEFLEA

-495 AYEEREYFNIDE
+495 AYEEREYFNIDKK
-507 NTVAM
+507 TVAM
-512 SILVH
+512 GILVH

-533 ITNRDYPAF
+533 IADRNYPAF

-565 LYFFLYPDP
+565 LYYFIYFDP

-607 NSIKR
+607 NSIKK
-612 KFYYDILLTD
+612 KFYYDVLLTN

>member
-1 MYRMISKICFFL
+1 
-13 ILLFMSCSIFG
+13 MSCSIFG
-24 NIETEMCSV
+24 NTKTETCSV
-33 KYLDSIESQE
+33 KYLDSIESQK
-43 DSTCLANVPNS
+43 DSTCLENVPNS
-54 STYSKTKEIKGIY
+54 SNYSKTKEIKGIY
-67 DKTNN
+67 DKSNN
-72 KIYFINSNLYQLHY
+72 KIYFINSSLFQLHY
-86 DFASQVLNYTEGHV
+86 DFASQVLNYSEGHV
-100 AFDATEYYGIGNRK
+100 AFDTTEYYRIGDRK

-132 FSIGDQIDSSSIES
+132 FSIGDRIDSSSIES
-146 LYNKVVQYTFF
+146 LYNRVVQYTFF

-225 IVTNGLPNDMPVV
+225 IMTNGLPNDMPVV
-238 AGMVTTK
+238 AGIITTEH
-245 NQHNLSHINVLSVN
+245 QHNLSHINVLSVN
-259 RNTPNMVQTDAYTS
+259 RGTPNMVQTDAYTL
-273 SKFSELEN
+273 SKFSEFEN

-348 AELTKIKI
+348 AELTKIEI
-356 NDEEDNSS
+356 NDEKDNSS

-382 HLKENGIDILIE
+382 HLKENGIDVLIE

-425 NKEFLKT
+425 NKEFLKA

-507 NTVAM
+507 KTVAM
-512 SILVH
+512 GILVH

-533 ITNRDYPAF
+533 IADRNYPAF

-565 LYFFLYPDP
+565 LYYFIYFDP

-607 NSIKR
+607 NSIKK
-612 KFYYDILLTD
+612 KFYYDVLLTN

>member
-1 MYRMISKICFFL
+1 M
-13 ILLFMSCSIFG
+13 
-24 NIETEMCSV
+24 
-33 KYLDSIESQE
+33 
-43 DSTCLANVPNS
+43 
-54 STYSKTKEIKGIY
+54 
-67 DKTNN
+67 
-72 KIYFINSNLYQLHY
+72 
-86 DFASQVLNYTEGHV
+86 
-100 AFDATEYYGIGNRK
+100 
-114 YDLFT
+114 
-119 LVHYLDSDIWTIE
+119 DSDIWTIE

-238 AGMVTTK
+238 AGIITTEH
-245 NQHNLSHINVLSVN
+245 QHNLSHINVLSVN
-259 RNTPNMVQTDAYTS
+259 RGTPNMVQTDAFYS
-273 SKFSELEN
+273 DNFKQFEN

-293 EIKEVTEKEVSDFW
+293 EIKEVTEKEVSNFW

-348 AELTKIKI
+348 AELTKIEI
-356 NDEEDNSS
+356 NDEKDNSS
-364 FVRTP
+364 FVRIP

-382 HLKENGIDILIE
+382 HLKENGIDVLIE

-425 NKEFLKT
+425 NKEFLEA

-507 NTVAM
+507 KTVAM
-512 SILVH
+512 GILVH

-533 ITNRDYPAF
+533 IADRNYPAF

-565 LYFFLYPDP
+565 LYYFIYFDP

-607 NSIKR
+607 NSIKK
-612 KFYYDILLTD
+612 KFYYDILLTN

-643 YIKQVRPYKKAK
+643 YIKQVRPYRKAK

>member
-1 MYRMISKICFFL
+1 MYRIISKTCFFL
-13 ILLFMSCSIFG
+13 ILLLMSCSIFG
-24 NIETEMCSV
+24 NTKTETCSV
-33 KYLDSIESQE
+33 KYLDSIESQK
-43 DSTCLANVPNS
+43 DSTCLENVPNS
-54 STYSKTKEIKGIY
+54 SNYSKTKEIKGIY
-67 DKTNN
+67 DKSNN
-72 KIYFINSNLYQLHY
+72 KIYFINSSLFQLHY
-86 DFASQVLNYTEGHV
+86 DFASQVLNYSEGHV
-100 AFDATEYYGIGNRK
+100 AFDTTEYYRIGDRK

-132 FSIGDQIDSSSIES
+132 FSIGDRIDSSSIES
-146 LYNKVVQYTFF
+146 LYNRVVQYTFF

-238 AGMVTTK
+238 AGIITTEH
-245 NQHNLSHINVLSVN
+245 QHNLSHINVLSVN
-259 RNTPNMVQTDAYTS
+259 RGTPNMVQTDAYTL
-273 SKFSELEN
+273 SKFSEFEN

-293 EIKEVTEKEVSDFW
+293 EMKEVTEKEVSDFW
-307 LSKQNKKIISLEIDR
+307 LSKQSKKVISLEIDR

-348 AELTKIKI
+348 AELTKIEI
-356 NDEEDNSS
+356 NDEKDNSS

-382 HLKENGIDILIE
+382 HLKENGIDVLIE

-425 NKEFLKT
+425 NKEFLIS

-450 STNAEDLEEFNGAGL
+450 STNVEDLEEFNGAGL

-495 AYEEREYFNIDE
+495 AYEEREYFNIDKK
-507 NTVAM
+507 TVAM
-512 SILVH
+512 GILVH

-533 ITNRDYPAF
+533 IADRNYPAF

-565 LYFFLYPDP
+565 LYYFIYFDP

-607 NSIKR
+607 NSIKK
-612 KFYYDILLTD
+612 KFYYDILLTN